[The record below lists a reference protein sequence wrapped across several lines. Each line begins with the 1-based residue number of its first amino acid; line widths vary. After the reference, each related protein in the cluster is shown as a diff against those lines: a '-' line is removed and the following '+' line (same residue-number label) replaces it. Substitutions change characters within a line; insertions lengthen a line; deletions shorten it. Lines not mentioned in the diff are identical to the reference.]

1 MNQWVRRSRRGAEAN
16 RPPTFLKAFLCL
28 LIAGAA
34 SAVRAQPAAADLS
47 GVVLDENQA
56 LVTGVNITALNLSD
70 AVQRRAVTDG
80 NGRFVIPLLSPG
92 RYHLIAERDGF
103 TTLEIRDLR
112 LEPHEQLALRVRLK
126 VGGVGEY
133 ITIVE
138 SGLGLQPSASF
149 GAVVERRLVERLPFN
164 GGSALSLLELLPGAA
179 PTRARFQQQGQFS
192 VNGQR
197 ANANYFTVDGVSA
210 NVGVSAGPAPGQ
222 AAGGSLPAL
231 TAFGSA
237 HNLVSREAIE
247 EARLQSASFAPEFG
261 RSGGGQVALVT
272 RSGGKEYRGALFGE
286 LRHEALA
293 ANDWFANQRGFGRA
307 PLRHQDVGAVFG
319 GPLSRERAFFFLS
332 YETLRLRQP
341 RVAVTDVPT
350 LETRETALAQVRP
363 LLRAFPLPNGA
374 VAPDGLAEFAA
385 HYSDPADLR
394 AASLRIDHAVNG
406 KLVTFGRFNDAPS
419 RTRQRGGDMHGYD
432 HMSLNTISLASFH
445 TRNLTLGASFAPA
458 PNLVNELRVNGS
470 WARGTASFAMDDF
483 GGARPLP
490 DAMLFPPF
498 VPRSEAGFRFLFRG
512 KTGSNL
518 AVGKSVDNLQ
528 RQVNLVDH
536 FSLTAGAHQMKFGLD
551 YRRLAP
557 TYGPLAYYQSV
568 TFGGVLSTALTATAY
583 SVTVAAGDDPRLPLF
598 TNVSAFAQDT
608 WRAGP
613 RLTLTYGLRWEF
625 NPPPTERRGRH
636 PLVVDGLGAGD
647 DSTESGTAMKLAPR
661 GTPLWRTTYRDF
673 APRLGVAYQLA
684 PERGATLRA
693 GAGVFYDLGHD
704 HAAQAFGSVFPYV
717 SAKRLYNVPFP
728 LRPEDA
734 ATLPPGPLK
743 PPYGTLYAFDPKL
756 KLPYTIQ
763 WNLTLEQPLGRDQTL
778 TASYVAALGRRLLHE
793 KALVFDHFIA
803 LEPRKDGSPFTTV
816 YATSNAADSDYHA
829 LQLQFQ
835 RRFARGLQAQAAYTW
850 SRSLD
855 TSSSD
860 SVGALRAR
868 WNQQWV
874 KLDQGRGPSDFDAR
888 QAATV
893 VVSYDLPPAGAGVF
907 GRAVL
912 RDWSVDAIFRARSAA
927 PVNVTIGLILP
938 DLDLPGILRPD
949 LVPGAP
955 LYLKDATAPGGWRIN
970 RAAFLIPAGRQGTV
984 GRNALRG
991 FGFAQA
997 DVALHRQFALTE
1009 RLRLRLRAEC
1019 FNLFNRSNFGEP
1031 VNDLNSRFFGQAVEM
1046 LGRNLGSGGVSG
1058 GLSPLYQIG
1067 GPRSL
1072 QLAAKLQF

>member
-1 MNQWVRRSRRGAEAN
+1 MSSNTVS
-16 RPPTFLKAFLCL
+16 L
-28 LIAGAA
+28 
-34 SAVRAQPAAADLS
+34 
-47 GVVLDENQA
+47 
-56 LVTGVNITALNLSD
+56 
-70 AVQRRAVTDG
+70 
-80 NGRFVIPLLSPG
+80 
-92 RYHLIAERDGF
+92 
-103 TTLEIRDLR
+103 
-112 LEPHEQLALRVRLK
+112 
-126 VGGVGEY
+126 
-133 ITIVE
+133 
-138 SGLGLQPSASF
+138 ASF
-149 GAVVERRLVERLPFN
+149 GA
-164 GGSALSLLELLPGAA
+164 
-179 PTRARFQQQGQFS
+179 
-192 VNGQR
+192 
-197 ANANYFTVDGVSA
+197 
-210 NVGVSAGPAPGQ
+210 
-222 AAGGSLPAL
+222 
-231 TAFGSA
+231 
-237 HNLVSREAIE
+237 
-247 EARLQSASFAPEFG
+247 
-261 RSGGGQVALVT
+261 
-272 RSGGKEYRGALFGE
+272 
-286 LRHEALA
+286 
-293 ANDWFANQRGFGRA
+293 
-307 PLRHQDVGAVFG
+307 
-319 GPLSRERAFFFLS
+319 
-332 YETLRLRQP
+332 
-341 RVAVTDVPT
+341 
-350 LETRETALAQVRP
+350 
-363 LLRAFPLPNGA
+363 
-374 VAPDGLAEFAA
+374 
-385 HYSDPADLR
+385 
-394 AASLRIDHAVNG
+394 
-406 KLVTFGRFNDAPS
+406 
-419 RTRQRGGDMHGYD
+419 
-432 HMSLNTISLASFH
+432 
-445 TRNLTLGASFAPA
+445 RNLTLGATFAPA
-458 PNLVNELRVNGS
+458 PHLVNELRVNGS
-470 WARGTASFAMDDF
+470 WTRGATSFIMDDF
-483 GGARPLP
+483 SGATPLP
-490 DAMLFPPF
+490 DMMLFPPF
-498 VPRSEAGFRFLFRG
+498 APRGEAGFRLHFRG
-512 KTGSNL
+512 KTSSNL

-528 RQVNLVDH
+528 RQLNLVDH

-568 TFGGVLSTALTATAY
+568 TFGDDRVGGVDSAAMTATAY

-647 DSTESGTAMKLAPR
+647 DSTAAGTAMKLAPR

-673 APRLGVAYQLA
+673 APRLGMAYQLA

-693 GAGVFYDLGHD
+693 GFGVFYDLGHD

-717 SAKRLYNVPFP
+717 TSNRLYNVPFP
-728 LRPEDA
+728 LSAEDA
-734 ATLPPGPLK
+734 SPLPPGPLT

-756 KLPYTIQ
+756 KLPYTVQ
-763 WNLTLEQPLGRDQTL
+763 WNLTLEQPLGRHQTL

-793 KALVFDHFIA
+793 KAMVFGHPVTA
-803 LEPRKDGSPFTTV
+803 GTGKGENPFTTV

-829 LQLQFQ
+829 LQVQFQ
-835 RRFARGLQAQAAYTW
+835 RRFARGLQAQAMYTW

-860 SVGALRAR
+860 SVGSLRAQ

-874 KLDQGRGPSDFDAR
+874 ALDQGRGPSDFDAR
-888 QAATV
+888 QAATA

-912 RDWSVDAIFRARSAA
+912 RDWSVDAIFRARSAT

-949 LVPGAP
+949 LVPNAP

-970 RAAFLIPAGRQGTV
+970 REAFRIPDSRQGTL

-1019 FNLFNRSNFGEP
+1019 FNLFNHSNFGEP
-1031 VNDLNSRFFGQAVEM
+1031 VNDFNSRSFGRAVEM
-1046 LGRNLGSGGVSG
+1046 LGRSLGSGGVSG